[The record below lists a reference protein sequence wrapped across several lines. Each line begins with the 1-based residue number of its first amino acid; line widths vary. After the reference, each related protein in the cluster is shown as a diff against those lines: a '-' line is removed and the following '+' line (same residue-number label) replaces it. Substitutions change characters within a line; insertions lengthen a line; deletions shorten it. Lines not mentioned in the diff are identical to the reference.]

1 MTASRTDPCAGGLEA
16 LAPAGAGPWDPWRL
30 SPWVL
35 AYIGDAVFEL
45 YARLAALQ
53 AIVSLQQAGRTPT
66 PDAPPIRARA
76 LDRLARERTRAG
88 GQARILAEL
97 WSQLD
102 EQEREVVRRARNAR
116 LRRRPA
122 GITPQEYRASTALEA
137 LVGFLYLAGRT
148 ARLQELLGGMAPA
161 QAGEA
166 GGSLP

>member
-1 MTASRTDPCAGGLEA
+1 M
-16 LAPAGAGPWDPWRL
+16 PAGAGGCDPLHL

-53 AIVSLQQAGRTPT
+53 ATTGLQGGSGA
-66 PDAPPIRARA
+66 PDGVPVRARA
-76 LDRLARERTRAG
+76 LHRLVRERARAG
-88 GQARILAEL
+88 GQARILAGM
-97 WSQLD
+97 WPQLD

-122 GITPQEYRASTALEA
+122 GVAPQEYRASTGLEA

-148 ARLQELLGGMAPA
+148 ARIHELLGSVVPRE
-161 QAGEA
+161 AGEA
-166 GGSLP
+166 GRSLP

>member
-1 MTASRTDPCAGGLEA
+1 M
-16 LAPAGAGPWDPWRL
+16 
-30 SPWVL
+30 L

-53 AIVSLQQAGRTPT
+53 ATVRLQQAGRT

-76 LDRLARERTRAG
+76 LDRLARERTRTG

-122 GITPQEYRASTALEA
+122 GLAPQEYRASTALEA

-148 ARLQELLGGMAPA
+148 ARIHELLGRMAPA

-166 GGSLP
+166 ERSPP